1 MRNCFN
7 REAAISADGTGPFI
21 WNTKELFSE
30 QLDGQTERKR
40 ILEQS
45 CNQNADELVL
55 KLEHVSKEY
64 RLGLVT
70 GQTLKDALKE
80 RLHKD
85 VNESNRF
92 NPKFTALNDVSFTVG
107 RGETVG
113 LIGPNGAGKST
124 LLKLISRITAPTEGT
139 IYIKGRVSSM
149 LEVGTG
155 FHQELTGR
163 ENIYLNGSILGM
175 SRAEI
180 EAKMDSIIEFSECQD
195 FIDTPVKR
203 YSSGMYV
210 KLAFAVASHL
220 ESEIMI
226 MDEVLAVGDEK
237 FQRKCLNKMKEV
249 AEKEH
254 RTIIYVSHNMDTIYK
269 LCKRCIVLDKGSLVF
284 DGDVVE
290 ATRIYRGE
298 ALRTAKTMDL
308 SQYLRPGWLGRDD
321 VRLTWAEY
329 VDYDADSDELCPRE
343 LRLCWTINHPVE
355 QAGIRVELM
364 DDNEKVFATQVF
376 YNLLS
381 GASGDT
387 GEAHLNLNFSE
398 VMNGTYQ
405 TFYTVFY
412 LNDYGQGVDLD
423 CVRGLDVSIRQKQ
436 KDIPMQWRP
445 KSWGNIRLG
454 GD

>member
-1 MRNCFN
+1 MGWAN
-7 REAAISADGTGPFI
+7 G
-21 WNTKELFSE
+21 KE
-30 QLDGQTERKR
+30 KV
-40 ILEQS
+40 LEQS
-45 CNQNADELVL
+45 CNQNKNELVL
-55 KLEHVSKEY
+55 KLEHVSKDY

-80 RLHKD
+80 KLHKGM
-85 VNESNRF
+85 NESGRF
-92 NPKFTALNDVSFTVG
+92 NPKFTALNDVSFTVK

-124 LLKLISRITAPTEGT
+124 VLKLISRITAPTEGT
-139 IYIKGRVSSM
+139 IYIKGRVASM

-180 EAKMDSIIEFSECQD
+180 ESKIDSIIAFSECED

-226 MDEVLAVGDEK
+226 MDEVLAVGDVN
-237 FQRKCLNKMKEV
+237 FQKKCLDKMKEV
-249 AEKEH
+249 AENEH

-269 LCKRCIVLDKGSLVF
+269 LCKRCLVLDKGSLVF
-284 DGDVVE
+284 DGDVAE

-298 ALRTAKTMDL
+298 ELKTAKTMDL
-308 SQYLRPGWLGRDD
+308 SRYLRPGWLGRDD
-321 VRLTWAEY
+321 VRLTWVEYMDYSAE
-329 VDYDADSDELCPRE
+329 ADELCPDE
-343 LRLCWTINHPVE
+343 LRLCWQINNAVE
-355 QAGIRVELM
+355 HVGIRVELL
-364 DDNEKVFATQVF
+364 DENEKVFATQVF
-376 YNLLS
+376 YDMLS
-381 GASGDT
+381 GQPGDVD
-387 GEAHLNLNFSE
+387 EARLKLNFSE

-405 TFYTVFY
+405 TYYTVFY
-412 LNDYGQGVDLD
+412 IDEYNQSVDLD
-423 CVRGLDVSIRQKQ
+423 CVRGLDVQIRQEQ
-436 KDIPMQWRP
+436 KDIPMEWRN
-445 KSWGNIRLG
+445 KSWGNIRLRG
-454 GD
+454 E

>member
-1 MRNCFN
+1 M
-7 REAAISADGTGPFI
+7 
-21 WNTKELFSE
+21 
-30 QLDGQTERKR
+30 ER
-40 ILEQS
+40 QY
-45 CNQNADELVL
+45 NQNPDDLVL
-55 KLEHVSKEY
+55 RLDHVSKEY

-80 RLHKD
+80 KLHKNI
-85 VNESNRF
+85 NESGRF
-92 NPKFTALNDVSFTVG
+92 NQKFTALADVSLTVR

-124 LLKLISRITAPTEGT
+124 LLKLISRITAPTKGT
-139 IYIKGRVSSM
+139 IYMKGRVASM

-180 EAKMDSIIEFSECQD
+180 ESKMDSIIAFSECEE

-226 MDEVLAVGDEK
+226 MDEVLAVGDVK
-237 FQRKCLNKMKEV
+237 FQKKCLDKMKEV
-249 AEKEH
+249 AENEH
-254 RTIIYVSHNMDTIYK
+254 RTILYVSHNMDTIYK
-269 LCKRCIVLDKGSLVF
+269 LCKRCLVLDKGSLVF
-284 DGDVVE
+284 DGDVAE
-290 ATRIYRGE
+290 ATRIYHGE
-298 ALRTAKTMDL
+298 NLRTEKTMDL

-329 VDYDADSDELCPRE
+329 MNYNEEADDVCPHILS
-343 LRLCWTINHPVE
+343 LRWKINHEAEHV
-355 QAGIRVELM
+355 GIRVELL
-364 DDNEKVFATQVF
+364 DGNEKAFATQVF
-376 YNLLS
+376 YDIFS
-381 GASGDT
+381 GQSGDT
-387 GEAHLNLNFSE
+387 GETQLRLNFSE

-405 TFYTVFY
+405 TYYTVFFLDEY
-412 LNDYGQGVDLD
+412 NQGVDLD
-423 CVRGLDVSIRQKQ
+423 CVRGLDVPIRQRQ
-436 KDIPMQWRP
+436 KDLPMQWRN